1 MTGATGGGGTASSLR
16 ENVSQRLSVLR
27 AEGLMHSVCTP
38 AKVALAI
45 Q

>member
-16 ENVSQRLSVLR
+16 EKVSQRLSVLR
-27 AEGLMHSVCTP
+27 AAGLMHSVCTP

>member
-1 MTGATGGGGTASSLR
+1 MTGAMGGGGTASSLR
-16 ENVSQRLSVLR
+16 EKVSQRLSVLR
-27 AEGLMHSVCTP
+27 AAGLMHNVCTP